1 MISVDDHAQSILTQV
16 GRVSTEVVSLE
27 HALGRILAADVHAQV
42 TLPPWPNS
50 AMDGYAVHA
59 LELRNASAQSPV
71 ILPVVADIEAG
82 STTKFVLEAGTAARI
97 MTGAPIPQGCTAVV
111 PVERVQGWDPAL
123 HTVNVLPPAQ
133 VTFIEAVNEGA
144 NIRLAGEDALAGDL
158 VLAAGERLTAPRVA
172 ACAATG
178 ASTVSVSRLVRVGII
193 TTGTELVEP
202 GPELQWGQIYD
213 SNGPLVRGLV
223 ATAGAEVVSI
233 NRVADDAEELFS
245 AVREASAR
253 CDAIILTGGASVG
266 AYDTTRLVLDRT
278 FSSDDD
284 PISDEFRRVAF
295 QSVAMQPGKP
305 QGFGVLDSGARVWAL
320 PGNPVSV
327 WASFQMF
334 IEPALAAMQGARTQQ
349 SHWIPATAAQAWKSP
364 AGREQFMPVIV
375 TSASGETLKVAPA
388 SARGSGSHLAASL
401 GRMTAMARVAAEV
414 TEVSEG
420 DTVLV
425 KGLI

>member
-1 MISVDDHAQSILTQV
+1 MISVDDYAASILAQLGTLPAEQV
-16 GRVSTEVVSLE
+16 DLNQ
-27 HALGRILAADVHAQV
+27 ALGRLLRADVHAQV

-59 LELRNASAQSPV
+59 LELRGASAESPAT
-71 ILPVVADIEAG
+71 LPVVADIEAG

-111 PVERVQGWDPAL
+111 AVERVQGWDPAI
-123 HTVNVLPPAQ
+123 HTVNVMPPAE
-133 VTFIEAVNEGA
+133 VTFIESTAEGA

-158 VLAAGERLTAPRVA
+158 VLPAGERLTAPRIA
-172 ACAATG
+172 ACAAAG
-178 ASTVSVSRLVRVGII
+178 ASTVSVSRHVRVGII

-202 GPELQWGQIYD
+202 GRELEWGQIYD
-213 SNGPLVRGLV
+213 SNGPLVRGMV
-223 ATAGAEVVSI
+223 ETVGAEVVSI
-233 NRVADDAEELFS
+233 TRVPDDAPELFA
-245 AVREASAR
+245 AVREASTS
-253 CDAIILTGGASVG
+253 CDVIILTGGASVG
-266 AYDTTRLVLDRT
+266 AYDTTRLVLDR
-278 FSSDDD
+278 SYVSDDD
-284 PISDEFRRVAF
+284 PVADEFRRVTF

-327 WASFQMF
+327 WVSFQMF
-334 IEPALAAMQGARTQQ
+334 IEPALAALQGSLTPAT
-349 SHWIPATAAQAWKSP
+349 SWIAATAAQSWKSP
-364 AGREQFMPVIV
+364 TGREQFMPVIV
-375 TSASGETLKVAPA
+375 ASASGETLKVAPA

-414 TEVSEG
+414 TEVAEG